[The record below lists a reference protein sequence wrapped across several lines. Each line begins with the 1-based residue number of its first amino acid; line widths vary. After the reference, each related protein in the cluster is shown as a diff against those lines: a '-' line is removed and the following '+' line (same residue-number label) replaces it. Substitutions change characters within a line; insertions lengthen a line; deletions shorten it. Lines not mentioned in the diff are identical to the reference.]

1 MTDWKPLNKGLY
13 SAIHALRWRY
23 RRRASP
29 IAYVKISATKSLLN
43 TALVILLAILAS
55 PQPVSNNVAAK
66 DDLVSGI
73 AHSIVGIQN
82 TYPGYPEGDNSDI
95 NRAPEWVST
104 LSQNNTFTRLHIS
117 APAPDVAFT
126 VSQARAPPQC

>member
-1 MTDWKPLNKGLY
+1 MTDYKLVNKGLY
-13 SAIHALRWRY
+13 SDNHAVPWRR
-23 RRRASP
+23 RRRAIP
-29 IAYVKISATKSLLN
+29 VAYLKISATRSLLN
-43 TALVILLAILAS
+43 TALVLLLAILAS

-82 TYPGYPEGDNSDI
+82 TYPGYPEGDNPDI
-95 NRAPEWVST
+95 DLTPEWVST
-104 LSQNNTFTRLHIS
+104 LSQNNTFTRLHSS
-117 APAPDVAFT
+117 APGPDIAFT